1 MVRKV
6 IMGELKN
13 MKEGK
18 SVGMSSNVVEML
30 KNGSISQALVRCC
43 TRGLEGSMHLPDVQR

>member
-30 KNGSISQALVRCC
+30 KNGSIYILYVL
-43 TRGLEGSMHLPDVQR
+43 GKVLDY